1 MRRGLRV
8 QILSSR
14 SLRRIWFFPSTLTQF
29 RAQAQRLE
37 ALPVRRRRATHG
49 LPTLVADAHRAAPME
64 RHVRHSRGVGQ
75 QLVASGVGSGTTRG
89 DVRGELHVPTARL
102 GGNTKLKIWRSVVKT
117 LSGCSSRGGSSG
129 SGGRLACILWAHN
142 SLVTS
147 PRDNSE
153 A

>member
-8 QILSSR
+8 QILSPR

-37 ALPVRRRRATHG
+37 ALPVRRRRTSHG
-49 LPTLVADAHRAAPME
+49 LPTLVADAHRAALME

-89 DVRGELHVPTARL
+89 DVRGELHVPHGEARRQH
-102 GGNTKLKIWRSVVKT
+102 KIEHLAV
-117 LSGCSSRGGSSG
+117 GSENLVG
-129 SGGRLACILWAHN
+129 LELQGRIERLRRRLACILWARN
-142 SLVTS
+142 SLVT
-147 PRDNSE
+147 PPPG
-153 A
+153 